1 MCSGATGSR
10 PQPPTTCTRRCTPP
24 GARSTPQRSKCAT
37 RCSGSRPRSTSTSSS
52 WRPRRRAVPA
62 TATAYR
68 AALALYTGELLPEN
82 RYDDWAEDRRDELGA
97 LAAELADEL
106 DALGGGDDRSFV
118 LPADASSFVG
128 RERELS
134 ELKGLLRRTRL
145 LTLAGTG
152 GAGKTRL
159 GLELARAAGLSYPG
173 GAALVELAALT
184 DSDDVPQAVAA
195 ALDVQALSGQE
206 VVAAVIDFL
215 APRSQLLLLD
225 NCEHLLAA
233 VADLADRLLRAAP
246 GLTILATSRE
256 PLHVAGE
263 VVFRVPSLGIP
274 DPDQVLEPE
283 QLLGYEAVRL
293 FAERA
298 AASAPGFALDD
309 ANAADVARI
318 CFRLDGLP
326 LALELAAGRV
336 GALDPGD
343 IAARLDDRFRLLRK
357 SSHASPTRQ
366 HTLRATLRWSHDL
379 LTDDERT
386 LFRRLAVFAGSF
398 DLAAVERVCAGGD
411 LGSSQ
416 IADVLGALVE
426 KSLVSVDEPSEHER
440 RYRLLDTV
448 HLYAREQLR
457 ESAETAELAA
467 RHARWALA
475 LAEADRAAPALD
487 RDAANLR
494 AALDT
499 LLDSDPAG
507 ALRLAIALVPVLAPA
522 HRAGRSEAPVPRDAR
537 LCVRRRPAPLGGVSR
552 RRGDRIPQRRAR
564 PGPGAG

>member
-1 MCSGATGSR
+1 MGNVRVNLLSGFAATVDGAPVPEGAWR
-10 PQPPTTCTRRCTPP
+10 LRKARELVKLLALAP
-24 GARSTPQRSKCAT
+24 GHRVHREQAMDVL
-37 RCSGSRPRSTSTSSS
+37 
-52 WRPRRRAVPA
+52 WRDREPSAAANNLHQAVHAARRALDAAAIEVRDEVLRLEA
-62 TATAYR
+62 EVDVDELELAAAQARRSRTATAYR

-82 RYDDWAEDRRDELGA
+82 RYDDWAEDRRDELGT

-159 GLELARAAGLSYPG
+159 GLELARAAG
-173 GAALVELAALT
+173 ALVPRWRRARRARGPDRLRRRSPGSCGCARRAGALRVRRSST
-184 DSDDVPQAVAA
+184 
-195 ALDVQALSGQE
+195 
-206 VVAAVIDFL
+206 AVIDFL

-298 AASAPGFALDD
+298 GASAPGFALDD

-366 HTLRATLRWSHDL
+366 HTLRATLQWSHDL

-398 DLAAVERVCAGGD
+398 DLAAVERVCAGGELD
-411 LGSSQ
+411 SSE

-440 RYRLLDTV
+440 RV
-448 HLYAREQLR
+448 PPARHRSPLR
-457 ESAETAELAA
+457 AGAAA
-467 RHARWALA
+467 RVRRDGRAR
-475 LAEADRAAPALD
+475 RASCPLGA
-487 RDAANLR
+487 R
-494 AALDT
+494 A
-499 LLDSDPAG
+499 
-507 ALRLAIALVPVLAPA
+507 R
-522 HRAGRSEAPVPRDAR
+522 RGRS
-537 LCVRRRPAPLGGVSR
+537 CST
-552 RRGDRIPQRRAR
+552 RAR
-564 PGPGAG
+564 P